1 MLTGRMGCLEREY
14 IAASDAAI
22 AGRVLNL
29 PEFKKAQTVFIYVSR
44 GNEPDTRG
52 LIRRSI
58 EAGKTVC
65 VPYITGKGTMCAKR
79 IVRDTD
85 LMPGAF
91 GIPTSPDNSPQVNR
105 DDIDLALIPCV
116 SATREGVRLG
126 YGGGY
131 YDRFFA
137 GDRGKTAAYVLCREQ
152 MLSEKLPKDDHD
164 VVFDGII
171 TEKNIYFVDM

>member
-1 MLTGRMGCLEREY
+1 
-14 IAASDAAI
+14 
-22 AGRVLNL
+22 
-29 PEFKKAQTVFIYVSR
+29 
-44 GNEPDTRG
+44 
-52 LIRRSI
+52 
-58 EAGKTVC
+58 
-65 VPYITGKGTMCAKR
+65 MCAKYIDGFFTLEQGR
-79 IVRDTD
+79 
-85 LMPGAF
+85 F
-91 GIPTSPDNSPQVNR
+91 GIPTAPSDAPEAR
-105 DDIDLALIPCV
+105 IDDIDLALIPCV
-116 SATREGVRLG
+116 SATRQGVRLG

>member
-1 MLTGRMGCLEREY
+1 MIERGNSLDRKY
-14 IAASDAAI
+14 VASSNEAI
-22 AGRVLNL
+22 AKRVTELNV
-29 PEFKKAQTVFIYVSR
+29 FQAARSVFIYVSR
-44 GNEPDTRG
+44 GFEPDTG
-52 LIRRSI
+52 QLIRTASDS
-58 EAGKTVC
+58 GKKIF
-65 VPYITGKGTMCAKR
+65 VPFITGRGTMCAKYIDGFFTLEQGR
-79 IVRDTD
+79 
-85 LMPGAF
+85 F
-91 GIPTSPDNSPQVNR
+91 GIPTAPSDAPEAR
-105 DDIDLALIPCV
+105 IDDIDLALIPCV
-116 SATREGVRLG
+116 SATRQGVRLG